1 MIIVT
6 GLPSGQRLSCPLQ
19 TFTTSARAIV
29 GTELFLFEISAT
41 SLAAAV
47 AVRAPSTRMIARVS
61 RDNVAVARLRTVILR
76 LCFRRAQPS
85 TAESPCTTEG
95 NKKARSEV
103 RGHRSEV

>member
-6 GLPSGQRLSCPLQ
+6 GLPSGQRPNCPLQ
-19 TFTTSARAIV
+19 TFITSARAIV
-29 GTELFLFEISAT
+29 GTELLLFDISAT

-47 AVRAPSTRMIARVS
+47 AVSVASTRMSARVS
-61 RDNVAVARLRTVILR
+61 RDNVAVARVKAAILR

-95 NKKARSEV
+95 NKAEV
-103 RGHRSEV
+103 RGE